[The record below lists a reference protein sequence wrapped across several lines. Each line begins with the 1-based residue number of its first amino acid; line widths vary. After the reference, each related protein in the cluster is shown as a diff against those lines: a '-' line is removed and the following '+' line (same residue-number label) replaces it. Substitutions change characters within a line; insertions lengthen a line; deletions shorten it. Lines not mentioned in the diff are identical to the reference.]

1 MYLVVG
7 ATGPIGLGGEICRLL
22 RAAGKPTRVLV
33 RPTSDAKRV
42 DALRMAGV
50 ELVEGDLKD
59 PLSLR
64 AACRDVRIVISTASV
79 MVSRQPDDTVERV
92 DGHGQNDLI
101 DAAKSCGVDSF
112 VYTSF
117 SGGID
122 RDFPF
127 RNAKR
132 EVEHYLRAS
141 GLAFTI
147 LRPTFYMEVW
157 LTPISGFDY
166 VNHRATVYG
175 TGHNKISWL
184 SFYDVARFALLCIDN
199 ADARNATF
207 ELGGPEAVTPLD
219 VVRIFEQATGEPF
232 EIDFVSEQTL
242 SDEQISGENSW
253 SRSVA
258 GLRRCYAD
266 GDVVD
271 MRELRERFPMA
282 MTSVRDYATR
292 VLAATTT
299 A

>member
-1 MYLVVG
+1 
-7 ATGPIGLGGEICRLL
+7 
-22 RAAGKPTRVLV
+22 
-33 RPTSDAKRV
+33 
-42 DALRMAGV
+42 MAGV

>member
-22 RAAGKPTRVLV
+22 RAAGNPTRALV

-42 DALRMAGV
+42 DALRIAGV

-64 AACRDVRIVISTASV
+64 AACRNVRTVISTASV
-79 MVSRQPDDTVERV
+79 LVSRQPDDTVEGV

-101 DAAKSCGVDSF
+101 DAAKSGGVDSF

-117 SGGID
+117 SSGID

-132 EVEHYLRAS
+132 EVEHHLRAS

-166 VNHRATVYG
+166 VNHHATIFG

-184 SFYDVARFALLCIDN
+184 SFHDVARFALECIGD

-207 ELGGPEAVTPLD
+207 ELGGPEALPPSKSSGSSNKQTATPSSLTSSLSRRSLTNRHLE
-219 VVRIFEQATGEPF
+219 RIPGRVQSP
-232 EIDFVSEQTL
+232 V
-242 SDEQISGENSW
+242 
-253 SRSVA
+253 
-258 GLRRCYAD
+258 C
-266 GDVVD
+266 GDA
-271 MRELRERFPMA
+271 MRMA
-282 MTSVRDYATR
+282 MLSICGR
-292 VLAATTT
+292 
-299 A
+299 

>member
-22 RAAGKPTRVLV
+22 RAAGKPTRAQV

-64 AACRDVRIVISTASV
+64 AACRDVRTVISTASV
-79 MVSRQPDDTVERV
+79 MVSRQPDDMVERV

-127 RNAKR
+127 RNSKR

-141 GLAFTI
+141 VLAFTI